1 MRVKLKTKNKGIK
14 QETYPC
20 RKCSEPIKAGEKYYE
35 WKHRHADPSRQHS
48 THGAPKQ
55 SELCTGKMSG
65 VYAANE
71 ALEEAIASGDHGG
84 LADALTSC
92 AESVREVAQE
102 YEDNRSNMP
111 ESLQDGTVGSEMEEK
126 ANSLNEYADEL
137 ENAAGDA
144 SVTDWEY
151 DEDEPEVMDD
161 HTDECAVTK
170 KCAEPGGEATDE
182 ECDCGYTDSE
192 AKHDEWEQSKEEHE
206 QEAIDRARE
215 ALDSF
220 PL

>member
-20 RKCSEPIKAGEKYYE
+20 RKCPEPIKAGEKYYE
-35 WKHRHADPSRQHS
+35 WKHRHSAPSRQHQ

-71 ALEEAIASGDHGG
+71 SLEEAIASGDTGS

-111 ESLQDGTVGSEMEEK
+111 EGLQDGPVGSEMEEK

-137 ENAAGDA
+137 ENAAGECEVD
-144 SVTDWEY
+144 VD
-151 DEDEPEVMDD
+151 DEPEVMDD
-161 HTDECAVTK
+161 HVDNCAVELK
-170 KCAEPGGEATDE
+170 EGDENAECT
-182 ECDCGYTDSE
+182 CGYAEKES
-192 AKHDEWEQSKEEHE
+192 AHDEWEQAKEDAE
-206 QEAIDRARE
+206 QAVIDRAQE

-220 PL
+220 SL